1 MQFFKKFQMKFFQQL
16 LPFRNRKIVRL
27 KGLGTYFFKMEKIC
41 VLPQYTLISA
51 TIEEGQFF
59 RNFIWD
65 DFQLSFSAENEME
78 NHHFPKSKNWKK
90 MQNFDFCKKL
100 PRIILV
106 MFQRKP
112 FGLGIFETCFFTLL
126 ASEHIFLP
134 QGGIFL
140 QKCPRQAKFS
150 SKMAFSE
157 ILTKRPRGKKS
168 WNLKFV

>member
-1 MQFFKKFQMKFFQQL
+1 MTLSANVCPRVLENTFLSPGIDRTHPNWSKTRRVCQKTTYPSL
-16 LPFRNRKIVRL
+16 NRDFL
-27 KGLGTYFFKMEKIC
+27 T
-41 VLPQYTLISA
+41 
-51 TIEEGQFF
+51 
-59 RNFIWD
+59 NFILRN
-65 DFQLSFSAENEME
+65 FQLSFPAENEME

-112 FGLGIFETCFFTLL
+112 FGLGIFETCFFTLP